1 LETSPDRASVVGQPG
16 SGIKEMI
23 PMGYL
28 IDKIRVKAL
37 LALGP
42 VLLFAGL
49 ALLPSTASATRVT
62 TEATPKA
69 ETVKLTST
77 DEPKLLPANAFAA
90 TFTKCEKAH
99 GFIEAPAE
107 EEANFFG
114 NMNRTGVGTHS
125 TGPGGVVM
133 PLVNEANEIPPA
145 FEPIVF
151 ETCGVFE
158 FVEVSPGVFKEE
170 KLAEAK
176 VTTTNANGNW
186 KASADSIEF
195 GSEAGQFVNAVTIA
209 VPPSSATIEVPALAC
224 KVVVSEGEAS
234 PVSARY
240 ANPPEAGKAGTLT
253 VDSQL
258 QFGGTCGLP
267 SPAQFEG
274 HFSANKSLTIEP

>member
-1 LETSPDRASVVGQPG
+1 
-16 SGIKEMI
+16 
-23 PMGYL
+23 MGYL
-28 IDKIRVKAL
+28 IDKIRVKVL
-37 LALGP
+37 LALAP

-69 ETVKLTST
+69 ETVELKST

-114 NMNRTGVGTHS
+114 NINRTGVGTHS

-133 PLVNEANEIPPA
+133 PLVNAANEIPKE
-145 FEPIVF
+145 FQPIVF

-158 FVEVSPGVFKEE
+158 FVEVEPGKFKEE
-170 KLAEAK
+170 KLVPAE
-176 VTTTNANGNW
+176 VTTTNTHGNW
-186 KASADSIEF
+186 KATADSIAF
-195 GSEAGQFVNAVTIA
+195 GTEAGQFVSAVSIA
-209 VPPSSATIEVPALAC
+209 VPPSGATIKVPALAC
-224 KVVVSEGEAS
+224 EVVVSEGEAS

-240 ANPPEAGKAGTLT
+240 SNPPVGGLGTLT

-274 HFSANKSLTIEP
+274 HFSANKHLTIEP